1 MGDGTAS
8 PIAGGKFW
16 DCFQYSIAAGHAEN
30 ISFGDRQTK
39 EFSEFSKFTEIFID
53 FRRMY

>member
-8 PIAGGKFW
+8 PIAGGEFW
-16 DCFQYSIAAGHAEN
+16 NCFQYSIAAGHAEN

-39 EFSEFSKFTEIFID
+39 EFSEFFQNSPKF
-53 FRRMY
+53 Y